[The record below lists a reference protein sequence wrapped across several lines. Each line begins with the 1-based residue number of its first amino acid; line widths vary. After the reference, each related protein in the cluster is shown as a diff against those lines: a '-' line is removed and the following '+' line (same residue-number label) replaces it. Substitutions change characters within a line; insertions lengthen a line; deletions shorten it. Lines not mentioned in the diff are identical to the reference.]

1 MKRTSL
7 NLILLLGVLTV
18 FSSCSPRIVG
28 VWTVESFETVSQG
41 KEAISAR
48 NIGTI
53 TFGKDGTGVKDLSF
67 TILGV
72 VREDKMPFNWT
83 LNDNLLTING
93 QESDFVKTWIVI
105 ENQKNIRR

>member
-1 MKRTSL
+1 MNKTTL
-7 NLILLLGVLTV
+7 NFILLLGVFAF

-28 VWTVESFETVSQG
+28 VWNVESFETVSQG
-41 KEAISAR
+41 NEAISAK

-53 TFGKDGTGVKDLSF
+53 TFQKDGTGSKDLSF

-72 VREDKMPFNWT
+72 RKEDKTPFNWS

-93 QESDFVKTWIVI
+93 QDRKSVV
-105 ENQKNIRR
+105 